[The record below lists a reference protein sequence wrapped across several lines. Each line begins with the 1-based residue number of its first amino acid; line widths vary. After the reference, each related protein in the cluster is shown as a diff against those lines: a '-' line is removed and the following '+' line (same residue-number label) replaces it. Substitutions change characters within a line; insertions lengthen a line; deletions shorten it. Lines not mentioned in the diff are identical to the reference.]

1 MQFEDCPCGMAGSL
15 RCRAPPDCR
24 QSDKQRKT
32 SPEKRKTPLCKP
44 PSCARRA
51 AFFCYICLP
60 AHPRPNPKRMNL
72 DHISLHDKQFEPYLP
87 ASQLGAS
94 IRQLATQ
101 LNHDYAGKTPLLV
114 AVLNGSFMFAADLM
128 KALAIECEICFIRVA
143 SYQGTS
149 STGTVQEVL
158 GLTEEIRGRHVI
170 IVEDIVDTGHT
181 MRRLL
186 DTLGAHQPESLE
198 VATLFLK
205 PECLQHELP
214 IRYVGLSIPNDFI
227 VGYGLD
233 FDGLGRNYP
242 DVYKAV

>member
-1 MQFEDCPCGMAGSL
+1 M
-15 RCRAPPDCR
+15 
-24 QSDKQRKT
+24 
-32 SPEKRKTPLCKP
+32 
-44 PSCARRA
+44 
-51 AFFCYICLP
+51 
-60 AHPRPNPKRMNL
+60 NP
-72 DHISLHDKQFEPYLP
+72 DHISLHGKQFEPYLS
-87 ASQLGAS
+87 AQQLSAS
-94 IRQLATQ
+94 IQQLADR
-101 LNHDYAGKTPLLV
+101 LNHEYAGKQPILV

-128 KALAIECEICFIRVA
+128 KGLSIPCEITFIRVA

-158 GLTEEIRGRHVI
+158 GLTEELQGRHVI

-181 MRRLL
+181 MRMLL
-186 DTLGAHQPESLE
+186 DNLSANQPASLE

>member
-1 MQFEDCPCGMAGSL
+1 M
-15 RCRAPPDCR
+15 
-24 QSDKQRKT
+24 
-32 SPEKRKTPLCKP
+32 
-44 PSCARRA
+44 
-51 AFFCYICLP
+51 
-60 AHPRPNPKRMNL
+60 NP
-72 DHISLHDKQFEPYLP
+72 DHISLHGKQFEPYLS
-87 ASQLGAS
+87 AQQLAAS
-94 IRQLATQ
+94 IQQVADR
-101 LNHDYAGKTPLLV
+101 LNQEYAGKQPLLV

-128 KALAIECEICFIRVA
+128 KGLSIPCEITFVRVA

-158 GLTEEIRGRHVI
+158 GLTEELQGRHVI

-181 MRRLL
+181 MRMLL
-186 DTLGAHQPESLE
+186 DTLGARQPASLE

-242 DVYKAV
+242 DVYKAL

>member
-1 MQFEDCPCGMAGSL
+1 MN
-15 RCRAPPDCR
+15 PD
-24 QSDKQRKT
+24 
-32 SPEKRKTPLCKP
+32 
-44 PSCARRA
+44 
-51 AFFCYICLP
+51 Y
-60 AHPRPNPKRMNL
+60 
-72 DHISLHDKQFEPYLP
+72 ISLHGKQFEPYLS
-87 ASQLGAS
+87 AQELSAS
-94 IRQLATQ
+94 IQQVADR
-101 LNHDYAGKTPLLV
+101 LNQEYAGKQPLLV

-128 KALAIECEICFIRVA
+128 KALQIPCEITFIRVA

-158 GLTEEIRGRHVI
+158 GLTEELQGRHVI

-181 MRRLL
+181 MRMLL
-186 DTLGAHQPESLE
+186 DTLGASQPASLE

-214 IRYVGLSIPNDFI
+214 IRYIGLSIPNDFI